1 MKKRTKALIGIL
13 TATSL
18 TVAAVSMMFIHNHE
32 ADAKNASFN
41 GIGSIIKS
49 STEEN
54 PFTVVELVP
63 DERMAKFGYFV
74 EGSEPEDW
82 KKEIALLDTK
92 KKRMD
97 YMAGLKNKL
106 ATISASDK
114 TKPLTYNEYK
124 EAYSLD
130 AVNPADE
137 AKYSSFNLAKPL
149 VMKKGEVSGYKM
161 VDAVGGSFAFDAS
174 FVEQAGGDYDEN
186 VVSYEYNQNIDGKYA
201 VKFKKA
207 DLSNPDGS
215 IVYRA
220 SEIRQ
225 FHNADEVKVL
235 GFTRYIYRK
244 AKGATGSNVVYEYA
258 LSNKDANGY
267 SFDFT
272 NYDYVLLSFEGVDVS
287 TLTAAERTSGVYY
300 SVESAE
306 YLGSEAEYDG
316 VLNSVERYKK
326 VAPGRGHFA
335 IGSEDSYVF
344 VGKGKGSKKLVEVAG
359 GKLDHDLV
367 IDKVFYTG
375 GFKNNNWFE
384 NGVFL
389 KNFSDNKYLP
399 ATDPDYD
406 DAKMKIKV
414 VTLTPAGI
422 DAALVANP
430 NYFSNVGLLYVL
442 ATSSL
447 EGNSEPYKYTDEID
461 INSNTLEI
469 IKGEVNK
476 NNLPVVIENY
486 GAAYSS
492 APNMLDLAKELISN
506 RKFFDKIDEAGNI
519 VKDAAGNIVKEED
532 NDGHFVKKN
541 IYAIERDQPNQ
552 TPDIFN
558 SFSSDL
564 INERTS
570 DSSFVNKA
578 KKEGFGEVAESIVEE
593 NDILDKDIEG
603 TTDNTKKF
611 ELKISKARALEYI
624 ISYKMR
630 RKRTTDDV
638 VKILDIEPA
647 KVAGQ
652 KEKDSDRIKEKV
664 IKWLAPNGKTVT
676 QTSITMPTTEFIGK
690 NDELSSYDLIYM
702 GLDVSNFNTVTERRS
717 VFRIVP
723 SKNMPP
729 ERKEGEWIT
738 ERIVSDIHKADEVIQ
753 GRTVTIPGTSERYT
767 IPDYTIPAHTIPKT
781 TEVKSVN
788 GRNYY
793 WRPAYNIPA
802 YNIPGYK
809 VPVSPYWKD
818 VKDYTVYN
826 DVNMNGLI
834 YSNIGDIYQ
843 DIYYNDGQSFTGGI
857 LDTDYMTV
865 GDLISR
871 YNRLMDKNGTV
882 EESKKS
888 GIKYRYAKQYEN
900 TIKEKYI
907 NIEAYKDAVPN
918 ASGIRLNYKEG
929 MKQSDYHFEGVY
941 DNKASSDWLS
951 YRFPGNDITEDK
963 LRKLKEYI
971 EAGGPIVFADGFV
984 NRQGGIITVNDE
996 KIDNCS
1002 RMYELVGFAI
1012 DFRNRYPSKKNVIF
1026 EGADETLPGNE
1037 LNALITN
1044 INLPKPEIMLEE
1056 QHYEKDIDVP
1066 KRDTD
1071 FTKINNRTLEINFKL
1086 LNKGFES
1093 EKAKFKL
1100 SFYIDSNGDGKFSGT
1115 KEMVNKN
1122 FYKVLKDNVVHKG
1135 ELTASK
1141 TSWYKVSY
1149 KLPEYF
1155 VGVVSWKIK
1164 VELVT
1169 KNGSKR
1175 DTSATGMGYAE
1186 NTGEPKKVNILEI
1199 RTADYVNSP
1208 LSQHYIGKN
1217 DGGRMYY
1224 KFNNSFGFIKPEER
1238 KKFIDSGYEEQYLI
1252 KDVPVTFQQVEPSF
1266 DMTTKNNTRK
1276 LPILS
1281 NKRTDEM
1288 KESYK
1293 LLDELLGKV
1302 KDFDLNIDSVDGY
1315 DYMKKYGEWWEKNKG
1330 TKRPEEFFDEYPY
1343 ENNKTKQYDMLILGF
1358 SDSYQLYNGNGC
1370 LEAIQGYANSG
1381 KPVLMTHDVTSLINY
1396 RGTNAW
1402 NYEFTRM
1409 FRDIIGLDRYGILSN
1424 WALRVGTGS
1433 DKNDTET
1440 KYYQDFFPTIKEN
1453 LSESSLTSSK
1463 LYEIATKNAQRDPK
1477 RKKDIA
1483 YKPRSNK
1490 TIIVKEAQG
1499 IQYGQLIAN
1508 TYFNFMENQPDYY
1521 NGQRKPLKNMKGFMV
1536 SDRVE
1541 QINKGQ
1547 ITTYPFKVKDQFDV
1561 GKTHFQSYQLDFNAD
1576 EDEDGEG
1583 DMVVWY
1589 TLMSPKDKMND
1600 IYNGYNLDPRNVRNN
1615 FYIYTKGNITYSG
1628 VGHSALSGKEEIK
1641 LYINTVIAAYKATL
1655 VPPSIEFKE
1664 TGKPG
1669 ASEKKVSYIS
1679 YDVTA
1684 EAKNNGAVTGEKE
1697 KVYFTPVDSNGL
1709 VKNID
1714 PTQTK
1719 VLVKPKNSQGELYD
1733 VYAEGGIAK
1742 HQSIDPKYGKCYI
1755 LNPGESYYFEVP
1767 VNELSGNTNKIEI
1780 KVEAKSRLLKTYW
1793 NSSQTTFDYSAEGV
1807 SKYTIQKRG
1816 LFDLD

>member
-63 DERMAKFGYFV
+63 DEKMAKFGYFV

-82 KKEIALLDTK
+82 RDNLTK
-92 KKRMD
+92 LRTKNERIN
-97 YMAGLKNKL
+97 YMNGLKNRL
-106 ATISASDK
+106 SSISASDG
-114 TKPLTYNEYK
+114 TKPLTYTEYK

-130 AVNPADE
+130 GVPAADE
-137 AKYSSFNLAKPL
+137 AKYSSFDLATPIEI
-149 VMKKGEVSGYKM
+149 KKGTSIPYKM
-161 VDAVGGSFAFDAS
+161 VDAAGGSFKLEATFK
-174 FVEQAGGDYDEN
+174 EQAGGDYDEN
-186 VVSYEYNQNIDGKYA
+186 VVSYEYTQNIDGKYA

-220 SEIRQ
+220 SEIRE

-235 GFTRYIYRK
+235 GLTRYIYRK
-244 AKGATGSNVVYEYA
+244 AKGATGTNVVYEYA

-267 SFDFT
+267 SLDFA

-287 TLTAAERTSGVYY
+287 TLTATDRASGVYY
-300 SVESAE
+300 SVQSAE
-306 YLGSEAEYDG
+306 YLGSEAEFNG
-316 VLNSVERYKK
+316 VLNSVEPYKK
-326 VAPGRGHFA
+326 VTSGQGHFA
-335 IGSEDSYVF
+335 VSSEEGYVF
-344 VGKGKGSKKLVEVAG
+344 VGKGNGSKKLVEAASEAL
-359 GKLDHDLV
+359 KHDLV

-389 KNFSDNKYLP
+389 KNFSDNRYLP

-406 DAKMKIKV
+406 KAKMKIKV
-414 VTLTPAGI
+414 VTLTPSGI
-422 DAALVANP
+422 KAELAANP
-430 NYFSNVGLLYVL
+430 NYFSNVGLLYIVG
-442 ATSSL
+442 SNSL
-447 EGNSEPYKYTDEID
+447 VDGFQSYKYTEENNID
-461 INSNTLEI
+461 SNVLNI
-469 IKGEVNK
+469 IKTEVNT

-486 GAAYSS
+486 GTAYRND
-492 APNMLDLAKELISN
+492 PNMYALAIELISN
-506 RKFFDKIDEAGNI
+506 RKYFKGVA
-519 VKDAAGNIVKEED
+519 DA
-532 NDGHFVKKN
+532 DGHFVKKSV
-541 IYAIERDQPNQ
+541 YVIEQDHQGQ
-552 TPDIFN
+552 TPEIFKN
-558 SFSSDL
+558 FASDF
-564 INERTS
+564 INEKTS
-570 DSSFVNKA
+570 DSAFVNKA
-578 KKEGFGEVAESIVEE
+578 NGLGFGEIAESIVEE

-611 ELKISKARALEYI
+611 TLEISKAIVLEYI
-624 ISYKMR
+624 ISYNMK

-652 KEKDSDRIKEKV
+652 KEKDSDRIKDKV
-664 IKWLAPNGKTVT
+664 TKWLAPNGKTVT

-1026 EGADETLPGNE
+1026 EGADEMLPGNE

-1056 QHYEKDIDVP
+1056 KHYEKDIDVP

-1093 EKAKFKL
+1093 ENAKFKL

-1122 FYKVLKDNVVHKG
+1122 FYKVLKDNAVHKG

-1164 VELVT
+1164 VELIT

-1315 DYMKKYGEWWEKNKG
+1315 DYMKKYGEWWDKNKG

-1370 LEAIQGYANSG
+1370 LEAIQGFANSG

-1477 RKKDIA
+1477 HKKDIA

-1742 HQSIDPKYGKCYI
+1742 QKSIDPKYGKCYI
-1755 LNPGESYYFEVP
+1755 LNPGEMYYFEVP